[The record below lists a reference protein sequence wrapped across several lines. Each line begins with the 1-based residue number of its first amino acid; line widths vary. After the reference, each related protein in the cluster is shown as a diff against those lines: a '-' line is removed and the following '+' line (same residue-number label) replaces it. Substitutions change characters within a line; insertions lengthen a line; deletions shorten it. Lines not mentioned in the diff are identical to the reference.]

1 MPSLRIRITALA
13 VTAIACSATTASARN
28 ADDMPLFLQGQWQV
42 VANTIDPNRAT
53 GAFRENDP
61 DVIGHRMRITGDA
74 MSWMENKTSG
84 QVSKNITMVGSCL
97 RATYD
102 GAMPSSG
109 MADVRKDYAV
119 PLAHWKI
126 SAANVL
132 TRHDVQCAG
141 EKSTWGPDER
151 DAGEFLSLKSGMLIV
166 NWQGGLV
173 LLLRRMTNRKK

>member
-1 MPSLRIRITALA
+1 LPSLQLRLIALFVIA
-13 VTAIACSATTASARN
+13 LACSATPATARR
-28 ADDMPLFLQGQWQV
+28 ADDVPLFLQGQWQV
-42 VANTIDPNRAT
+42 VANTIDANRTT

-61 DVIGHRMRITGDA
+61 DVIGHRMKITGDA
-74 MSWMENKTSG
+74 MSWIENKTSS
-84 QVSKNITMVGSCL
+84 QVSKNIAMVGSCL

-109 MADVRKDYAV
+109 MADVRKDYSV

-126 SAANVL
+126 SAENVL

-141 EKSTWGPDER
+141 EKSTWGPDES

-173 LLLRRMTNRKK
+173 LLLRRVTNRKK

>member
-1 MPSLRIRITALA
+1 MPLFQLRIIVLVFIALA
-13 VTAIACSATTASARN
+13 CSTTPAR
-28 ADDMPLFLQGQWQV
+28 ARSVDDIPHFLQGQWQV
-42 VANTIDPNRAT
+42 VSNTLDANRAT

-102 GAMPSSG
+102 GAMPPSG

-151 DAGEFLSLKSGMLIV
+151 DAGEFLSLKSGALIV
-166 NWQGGLV
+166 NWHGGLV
-173 LLLRRMTNRKK
+173 LLLRRVTNRKK